1 MKNNQKKELSFKN
14 KKVLLMGLGILGGG
28 LNIAN
33 WLIEKKAKLTITDL
47 KSRKD
52 LKNSIKKL
60 KNKDIK
66 FVLGK
71 HNEKDFIENDIIV
84 LNQDIQLNNKYLKI
98 AEKNK
103 KQIEDEL
110 TLFCKFSPTKN
121 IIAVS
126 GTRGKTT
133 TTNWITHFL
142 KSKFDIVNLGNS
154 PENSLIGKMNQLKK
168 KGLVVVECPSCL
180 LEQSFR
186 VKFAPKIA
194 VITNIYQDHLNRYS
208 GKMKDYAL
216 TKANIFLNQKKND
229 ILILNYDNKWREF
242 FLKLKPKSKILF
254 FSLKKLPNHL
264 NGVFVEKN
272 NVIIRNKK
280 EKYIFNC
287 FDFIEKWGKHNL
299 ENILISILISDI
311 YHISKEKIL
320 DLIKN
325 IPSIKFR
332 QEIVLKRKNLEIY
345 NDTASTSPEAGISA
359 IKRFHNKDNLI
370 LITGGTD
377 KDLEYTEWAKILKKY
392 LKKQN
397 VIFLKGTATEKMKKN
412 LKWRNILEFNNLKEC
427 FKKAL
432 QISKNKNSVILFSPS
447 SKSFEKFKNEFDRGE
462 QFNELVKEILK
473 EK

>member
-1 MKNNQKKELSFKN
+1 M
-14 KKVLLMGLGILGGG
+14 
-28 LNIAN
+28 
-33 WLIEKKAKLTITDL
+33 
-47 KSRKD
+47 
-52 LKNSIKKL
+52 
-60 KNKDIK
+60 
-66 FVLGK
+66 
-71 HNEKDFIENDIIV
+71 
-84 LNQDIQLNNKYLKI
+84 
-98 AEKNK
+98 K

-110 TLFCKFSPTKN
+110 TLFCKFAPTKN

-142 KSKFDIVNLGNS
+142 KLKFDIVNLGNS

-168 KGLVVVECPSCL
+168 KKFVVIECPSCL

-208 GKMKDYAL
+208 GKMKEYAL
-216 TKANIFLNQKKND
+216 IKANIFLNQKKND

-264 NGVFVEKN
+264 NGIFVEKN

-287 FDFIEKWGKHNL
+287 SEFIEKWGKHNL

-320 DLIKN
+320 GLIKN

-332 QEIVLKRKNLEIY
+332 QEIVFKKKNLEIY

-359 IKRFHNKDNLI
+359 IKRFHNRDNLI

-377 KDLEYTEWAKILKKY
+377 KDLEYTEWAKIVKKY

-397 VIFLKGTATEKMKKN
+397 VVFLKGSGTEKMKKK

-432 QISKNKNSVILFSPS
+432 EISKNKNSVILFSPS

-462 QFNELVKEILK
+462 QFNELVGGL
-473 EK
+473 